1 MPIVVKNTN
10 NLEFQYQEPTTS
22 VNGTALNDLK
32 ETRVYMRA
40 LPDGIESVV
49 KIEPASAPTGGGNV
63 IVAVTAPV
71 LPDEEK
77 IMEGWVVA
85 VDNVGN
91 VGPKSN
97 IIQVEV
103 DRLAPSAPLL

>member
-22 VNGTALNDLK
+22 SNGAILDDLK
-32 ETRVYMRA
+32 ETRVYMRV
-40 LPDGIESVV
+40 LPNGLESVV
-49 KIEPASAPTGGGNV
+49 KIEPATALTGGGNV
-63 IVAVTAPV
+63 VVAVTAPV

-77 IMEGWVVA
+77 LLEGWVVA
-85 VDNVGN
+85 VDLAGN

-103 DRLAPSAPLL
+103 DRLAPAAPLL